1 MAEFR
6 LGRLKFNWRGDWT
19 VSTAFVIDDIIK
31 YGANTYVCK
40 VNHTSSGNE
49 NLFYSADFSYWSLH
63 TEGIVHK
70 GDWVANTWY
79 KLNDIY
85 KYGNTQYRV
94 TTAHTSGADF
104 VDANHV
110 KYVESFNFEDTWN
123 TSTQYQEG
131 DVVTYGGYTYVAKT
145 LNTNKPPA
153 YNDALWDVIT
163 TGFNVVGEWNN
174 STAYVPGDVVQFG
187 GNTYVAT
194 TNSTNIVPTT
204 TANWKLV
211 SKGINW
217 RGNWDASTTYQLG
230 DTVKH
235 LSNSYIGVATAGST
249 GQDPSTDSNGD
260 YWNQLVEGAAN
271 NVMTTSG
278 DMVFYNTGASRLP
291 IGTNGQA
298 LVVSETGVPQWEDNG
313 VSHPVFYVTE
323 EGSDNNDGSNI
334 GRAFASVKHACREV
348 GLTTNRASIYVKA
361 GTYNEQLPIV
371 VPEGVSIVG
380 DNLRTTKIRPKSGL
394 AHQQH
399 LTLATAPSSVS
410 YGSSIFTGDGT
421 KCASILDSSYDEKT
435 IEIRCISGGLWDT
448 TDTWENGASD
458 IAITNVET
466 RPNEEANMFLMSN
479 ASMLK
484 DLLMENL
491 TGFEPAGIVT
501 TRTVTIAET
510 VMTGSDF
517 FPDLVGTTVVGAGI
531 SIGTKVS
538 GFVNSTTIE
547 VDKPQTVSSATS
559 VTFEAQDYDPN
570 NAKIRGVFVALNP
583 ESRIIKSPY
592 VSNCS
597 ASSVKGIGAVVDG
610 GIHRQFV
617 DGSATPS
624 NKSIVFDSFTNIHDE
639 GIGFWITD
647 GAVAETV
654 SCFTYYCHISYAA
667 TRGGRLRSL
676 VGNSSWGKYGVV
688 SSGFSPLEIPREGQI
703 EGLVLEFDPDT
714 LSGNFQQG
722 ERIRGGT
729 SEAIGQLNSVQG
741 ALQNN
746 LYYSVITEG
755 PVGVGTGFAG
765 GEVITGQTSGAT
777 ATLKANGATANRGQ
791 NGFALVLSGLGT
803 NPPVNINGSIEF
815 ETGLGNGGFNSDNIT
830 GADPFTFVISGVS
843 QLGPTGK
850 GNIIVDRGQLT
861 TSGAA
866 HTGGNTSII
875 KYPIP
880 GDTTTFLTPAAPSE
894 NVIQVGSISGFTPG
908 GYALS
913 PTGELMKINSFPT
926 ANSMNVDRAQ
936 DGAATAGSY
945 SIGDTIVAVGTTSY
959 INTAEINKD
968 FTGVSTQFRATISQL
983 FAGTEGSYLKIDDEF
998 VKVTGITT
1006 DTFGLTTVTL
1016 VEEKAAKA
1024 FDEQDIKIRY
1034 IYSQARLTGHDFLQ
1048 VGTGGTYTTNWPA
1061 APINQPVPSYEI
1073 TEEFPGRVFYVSTDN
1088 EGNFRVG
1095 KYFKVNQATGSATLN
1110 ASAFDLSGLT
1120 SLRLGSIGA
1129 QLGAQINEFSTDGS
1143 MSQNSNEKVPTQAA
1157 VRTYVGTQD
1166 AATLLAAQ
1174 NAAQLGIA
1182 TATQH
1187 ANAGVGTA
1195 ISHANA
1201 GIGTLRTENATQI
1214 QASEY
1219 FISQCIG

>member
-104 VDANHV
+104 VDSNHV

-131 DVVTYGGYTYVAKT
+131 DVVTYGGYTYVAKA

-174 STAYVPGDVVQFG
+174 STAYVPGDVVQYG

-271 NVMTTSG
+271 NVMTTKG
-278 DMVFYNTGASRLP
+278 DMVFYNTGAARLP

-323 EGSDNNDGSNI
+323 EGSDTNDGSNI
-334 GRAFASVKHACREV
+334 GRSFASVKHACREV

-380 DNLRTTKIRPKSGL
+380 DNLRSTKIRPKSGV

-448 TDTWENGASD
+448 NDTWEDGVND

-484 DLLMENL
+484 DILMENL

-501 TRTVTIAET
+501 TRSVTISDT
-510 VMTGSDF
+510 IMTGNDF

-531 SIGTKVS
+531 SVGTKVS
-538 GFVNSTTIE
+538 GFVDSTTIE

-610 GIHRQFV
+610 GVHRQFV

-654 SCFTYYCHISYAA
+654 SCFTYYCHTSYAA

-703 EGLVLEFDPDT
+703 EGLVLEFDPDS

-729 SEAIGQLNSVQG
+729 SEAIGQLNSIQG

-755 PVGVGTGFAG
+755 AVGVGTGFAG

-777 ATLKANGATANRGQ
+777 ATLRANGLTANRGQ

-803 NPPVNINGSIEF
+803 NPPVTINGSIEF
-815 ETGLGNGGFNSDNIT
+815 ETGSGNGGFNGDNIT

-850 GNIIVDRGQLT
+850 GNIVVDRGQWT

-945 SIGDTIVAVGTTSY
+945 SIGDSIVAVGTTSY

-1129 QLGAQINEFSTDGS
+1129 QLGAQINEFSTDGA

-1187 ANAGVGTA
+1187 ASAGVGTA